1 MTSTKPAAPA
11 PRVSPG
17 VPSGGQFAA
26 HAHTEPDVALAG
38 EPPAPTNDPP
48 TTAELFEQAQR
59 SGRFWSRRLGV
70 DADDLCQAAMVAYYE
85 AGAAHRNR
93 QGIDPAAAPSGATAE
108 NPRGYIHGV
117 SRNIASQMLNGKVRS
132 EDHRA
137 QVVFREREAEA
148 EQKLHRRLTGAEA
161 DAIAAEISASMPP
174 KRRPS
179 PGFHRPKK
187 IVSWDSQ
194 TRATQENIEHSVSER
209 SAVEVNEQEFTAGS
223 AGEQAEMLVA
233 QGGRSGFVKARRLAY
248 DVMAEKIGGPPVA
261 RGTVTEYSAQN
272 SRKVLADA
280 GGVREVVDA
289 WRAGDATAEQEKA
302 LFVPFKVDG
311 ATSTRKA
318 VSATLVASGAYA
330 DDVWASAMTAAT
342 RPHGRTVTASA
353 EGVPVTEPSSTRTR
367 TGGRRR

>member
-1 MTSTKPAAPA
+1 MTSTKPQ
-11 PRVSPG
+11 RVSPG

-26 HAHTEPDVALAG
+26 HAHTEPDVVLAE
-38 EPPAPTNDPP
+38 EPSAPANDPP

-70 DADDLCQAAMVAYYE
+70 DAEELCQSAMLAYFE
-85 AGAAHRNR
+85 ADASRERNQR
-93 QGIDPAAAPSGATAE
+93 TDPAAAPSGAVVE

-117 SRNIASQMLNGKVRS
+117 SRHIASQMLNGKVRS
-132 EDHRA
+132 EDQRA
-137 QVVFREREAEA
+137 QAVFREREAEA
-148 EQKLHRRLTGAEA
+148 EQKLNRRLTMAEA

-187 IVSWDSQ
+187 VVPLDDQ
-194 TRATQENIEHSVSER
+194 HQGTQEHIEY
-209 SAVEVNEQEFTAGS
+209 SAAMSTLEVNEQEFTAGS
-223 AGEQAEMLVA
+223 AGEQAEKLVA

-272 SRKVLADA
+272 SRKVLAEG
-280 GGVREVVDA
+280 GGVRAVVDA
-289 WRAGDATAEQEKA
+289 WRAGDATDEQEKA

-311 ATSTRKA
+311 ATSARKS

-342 RPHGRTVTASA
+342 RPHGRAASA
-353 EGVPVTEPSSTRTR
+353 EGVSVTEPSSTRTR